1 MRRGPHVPFHP
12 SLFAPAELPAGEP
25 YRARLRPVQP
35 TASVHASSDA
45 DLAQLLND
53 LIRRSVLAQMA
64 VSRLDEGGWGLIEA
78 EMGRFYARGGVTT
91 LMVGRLFDLPR
102 AAGVEPAAWRAAAR
116 PALER
121 GLRFWARV
129 TEGAAVFFWPR
140 FHGNLFLFDA
150 NGALHALV
158 GSAPLTERAMRRSGA
173 DGRCDVSLH
182 LIAADPEWAGGDV
195 ELEERAATA
204 AAIYPFYGFF
214 NGELPRKG
222 PDRPHELTPARVAQA
237 LGDVSRA
244 VELALEAAAAPGA
257 DACAVE
263 AYLLRALAEEAPDEP
278 FAEVSLQSEDPVAG
292 TLLLG
297 AAAGPLLQEC
307 AEAGAPVLFRMP
319 QPRLDFRATVQAN
332 RRGAAARFAV
342 TGVPPSRVAALLRRA
357 HLRPVDSVT
366 LVQQG
371 PRTFR
376 IVRSPGP

>member
-1 MRRGPHVPFHP
+1 
-12 SLFAPAELPAGEP
+12 
-25 YRARLRPVQP
+25 
-35 TASVHASSDA
+35 VHASSDA

-53 LIRRSVLAQMA
+53 LIRRSVLAQVA

-78 EMGRFYARGGVTT
+78 EMGRFFARGGVAT

-102 AAGVEPAAWRAAAR
+102 AAGLEPAAWRAAAR

-129 TEGAAVFFWPR
+129 TEGAPVFFWPR

-150 NGALHALV
+150 VGALHALV
-158 GSAPLTERAMRRSGA
+158 GSSPLTERALRRSSA

-195 ELEERAATA
+195 GLEERAASA

-222 PDRPHELTPARVAQA
+222 PDRPQELTPARVAQA
-237 LGDVSRA
+237 LGDVGR
-244 VELALEAAAAPGA
+244 ALEVALAATAAPGA

-263 AYLLRALAEEAPDEP
+263 AHLLRALAEEAADEP
-278 FAEVSLQSEDPVAG
+278 SAEVSLQSEDPEAG
-292 TLLLG
+292 TLWIG
-297 AAAGPLLQEC
+297 AAARPLLQPC

-319 QPRLDFRATVQAN
+319 QSRFDFRATVQASV
-332 RRGAAARFAV
+332 RGAAGRFV
-342 TGVPPSRVAALLRRA
+342 LTGVPPSRVAALLRRA
-357 HLRPVDSVT
+357 HLRPVDTVT

-376 IVRSPGP
+376 IVRSAGP